1 LAGKLLV
8 TQGMKRFPYEKADK
22 ELRPFCSVSSN
33 QRGFTL
39 AELLVTTAIVG
50 LVMAAVLSVQM
61 SGATISQT
69 SSNKAEAQQSARAA
83 MMMEE
88 DLRAA
93 GYGYPP
99 SQSQIT
105 PPGVG
110 ANVTANIIT
119 AATASAIT
127 FTADVANA
135 STSLT
140 GAVNSAATVLPVTDA
155 SKIAVNDIIYL
166 INYTQASSLVVKTIT
181 GNNITTVTGVTCP
194 GVPPPCY
201 PAGAVVGRARPIAY
215 SWDAATLTLSKDA
228 TDGSGSLPVVTG
240 VQAFQLRYFDA
251 NDAEILPANLAA
263 NLPNI
268 RRVMIDLTARSATA
282 LNQGTFRGTSS
293 VRPRNL

>member
-1 LAGKLLV
+1 MAGKLLL
-8 TQGMKRFPYEKADK
+8 TRGMKRFPYEKADK

-105 PPGVG
+105 PPVG
-110 ANVTANIIT
+110 GAVPANIIT
-119 AATASAIT
+119 AASPTA
-127 FTADVANA
+127 
-135 STSLT
+135 
-140 GAVNSAATVLPVTDA
+140 
-155 SKIAVNDIIYL
+155 
-166 INYTQASSLVVKTIT
+166 
-181 GNNITTVTGVTCP
+181 
-194 GVPPPCY
+194 
-201 PAGAVVGRARPIAY
+201 
-215 SWDAATLTLSKDA
+215 
-228 TDGSGSLPVVTG
+228 
-240 VQAFQLRYFDA
+240 
-251 NDAEILPANLAA
+251 
-263 NLPNI
+263 
-268 RRVMIDLTARSATA
+268 MSATPA
-282 LNQGTFRGTSS
+282 
-293 VRPRNL
+293 PR